1 MSQIEIIAR
10 SQKQAF
16 EKAAKQLNVTPEE
29 LTVLEEYDPDDLDL
43 KNLEAYEKENPED
56 QIDGE
61 PVLYVISINMD
72 KAIIQIR
79 EWLEGLMS
87 RFQKGITVEMIYEDG
102 IATGVLR
109 AEDPSILIGRQGQ
122 TLEALQH
129 IVTRIL
135 PRIVPNCPIIQL
147 DVGDYREKRLE
158 KLEDIA
164 DRAVE
169 KARKFKRNVDLRP
182 MSSQDRKY
190 VHNYL
195 KDEPG
200 IKTNSYGADPNR
212 YLRIEVPGG
221 DKGEKPRRAEGGARR
236 EDRGRDRDRGGDR
249 DRGNR
254 DGNRVDSREGSREG
268 SRDGNRVGSRD
279 GNRERGGNVSGGNVR
294 NTKEKN
300 GNVAPKAPARRKD
313 VDGNRADGPGPKQ
326 EYFYRSEPQE
336 QPKKLTIEEMLGK
349 LPAGPKDDD
358 YEGDEFYDEDLEN
371 EEYDSYEEEEEEEQK
386 PKPKKSRKMIDEIE

>member
-1 MSQIEIIAR
+1 MSQIEIVAR
-10 SQKQAF
+10 SKKQAF
-16 EKAAKQLNVTPEE
+16 EKAAKKLGVVPED

-43 KNLEAYEKENPED
+43 KNLEVEEKETPEYKSD
-56 QIDGE
+56 DE
-61 PVLYVISINMD
+61 PILFVISINMD

-87 RFQKGITVEMIYEDG
+87 RFQKGIRVEMIYEEG
-102 IATGVLR
+102 IATAVFH
-109 AEDPSILIGRQGQ
+109 ADDPSILIGRQGQ

-169 KARKFKRNVDLRP
+169 KALRTRRNVELRP

-200 IKTNSYGADPNR
+200 IKTNSYGAEPNR
-212 YLRIEVPGG
+212 YLMIEVSGG
-221 DKGEKPRRAEGGARR
+221 DKPR
-236 EDRGRDRDRGGDR
+236 RGGDR
-249 DRGNR
+249 KDRGRGERGEGR
-254 DGNRVDSREGSREG
+254 DRGDRGGRS
-268 SRDGNRVGSRD
+268 
-279 GNRERGGNVSGGNVR
+279 GNRER
-294 NTKEKN
+294 N
-300 GNVAPKAPARRKD
+300 GNVADNKPARRKD
-313 VDGNRADGPGPKQ
+313 VDGNRADAPGPKQ

-336 QPKKLTIEEMLGK
+336 QPKKVTIDEMLQR
-349 LPAGPKDDD
+349 LPTDPEDDGYD
-358 YEGDEFYDEDLEN
+358 EDEFYEDDVDGEEGYDYDDDDDDDEDDE
-371 EEYDSYEEEEEEEQK
+371 
-386 PKPKKSRKMIDEIE
+386 PKRKKSPKLIDEIE

>member
-10 SQKQAF
+10 SKDQAF
-16 EKAAKQLNVTPEE
+16 EKAAKKLDVTPEE

-43 KNLEAYEKENPED
+43 KNLEKEEADFPEYKN
-56 QIDGE
+56 DGE
-61 PVLYVISINMD
+61 PILFVISINMD

-87 RFQKGITVEMIYEDG
+87 RFQKGIRVEMIYEEG
-102 IATGVLR
+102 VATAVFH
-109 AEDPSILIGRQGQ
+109 ADDPSILIGRQGQ

-158 KLEDIA
+158 KLEEIA

-169 KARKFKRNVDLRP
+169 KALRFKRNVDLRP

-200 IKTNSYGADPNR
+200 IKTNSYGAEPNR
-212 YLRIEVPGG
+212 YLAIEVPGG
-221 DKGEKPRRAEGGARR
+221 DKARREGARR
-236 EDRGRDRDRGGDR
+236 GDRKDRPQDRSRGGDS
-249 DRGNR
+249 RGNR
-254 DGNRVDSREGSREG
+254 
-268 SRDGNRVGSRD
+268 
-279 GNRERGGNVSGGNVR
+279 
-294 NTKEKN
+294 EKN
-300 GNVAPKAPARRKD
+300 GNLIENKPARKKD
-313 VDGNRADGPGPKQ
+313 ANGNRADAPGPKQ

-336 QPKKLTIEEMLGK
+336 QPKKVTIEQMLER
-349 LPAGPKDDD
+349 LPKDADD
-358 YEGDEFYDEDLEN
+358 DVYEGDEFYEDDVEGEGYEYNADDDQDDEEDD
-371 EEYDSYEEEEEEEQK
+371 DSR
-386 PKPKKSRKMIDEIE
+386 PKGGRKMIDELE